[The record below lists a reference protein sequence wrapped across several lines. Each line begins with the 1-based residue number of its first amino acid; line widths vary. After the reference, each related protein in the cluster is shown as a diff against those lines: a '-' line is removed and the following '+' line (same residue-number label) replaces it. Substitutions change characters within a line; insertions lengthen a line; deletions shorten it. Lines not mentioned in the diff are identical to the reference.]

1 MGLIIE
7 RIPHKT
13 VAYAFLEVQAATAN
27 EFETLRAEALKR
39 APHYGFAEAA
49 PAVPKKALEAERLRD
64 AQVEGEA
71 GAEVAAEPVDGAS
84 PAETSAVAAPPAE
97 QASAPAPTSTEGLS
111 PREIAKLKMA
121 AKKGA

>member
-7 RIPHKT
+7 RIPHKS

-49 PAVPKKALEAERLRD
+49 PAQPKKAVDSPQKVEAD
-64 AQVEGEA
+64 EA
-71 GAEVAAEPVDGAS
+71 AAENAGVADQ
-84 PAETSAVAAPPAE
+84 AAPVPE
-97 QASAPAPTSTEGLS
+97 GQAAAAPATTSTEGLS

-121 AKKGA
+121 AKKEAQSG